1 MTGSASCQSA
11 SASQQAFADSAFD
24 PPPGFSLAESNN
36 TVLRGMH
43 DSDAAA
49 PRVFSHGVHPNSA
62 FRSTAARSSPQSLT
76 SFIPFASGT
85 GGFISGM
92 EFVDP
97 ARMSAG
103 MAVDDLTK
111 ANVPISLPTT
121 MQTTI
126 AEVCSKSVAEQYG
139 RITPPRSTSPPKG
152 GHKSSASSTRSGQ
165 ATKLDR
171 SERARHAANQR
182 HARCKHSC
190 HIQDEREGSKST
202 ESVDED
208 EDVDNKKENYREKN
222 RIAAARCR
230 AKKKDNTDDLEGR
243 HRELQV
249 SHNFL
254 KREDRRLRDE
264 LSTLRILALQH
275 SPDTTGCT
283 CVDLHKYNRYKA
295 SEVARRFSG
304 PIGGSPSDSVLS
316 CVQFRRMSQ
325 PSSLSAVSMPEL
337 FGRPQPY
344 SASSNHASVSV
355 TSPEMYDSTMAGGST
370 DLQQE
375 FSSYFQDLAELDGFM
390 S

>member
-11 SASQQAFADSAFD
+11 SASQQAFADPAFD
-24 PPPGFSLAESNN
+24 PQPGFDFAEANT
-36 TVLRGMH
+36 TVLRVMH

-49 PRVFSHGVHPNSA
+49 PKVFSHGVHPNSA
-62 FRSTAARSSPQSLT
+62 FRSTVARSSPQSLT
-76 SFIPFASGT
+76 SFSPFAFGA
-85 GGFISGM
+85 GGLISDI
-92 EFVDP
+92 ESVDP
-97 ARMSAG
+97 AGMSAG

-126 AEVCSKSVAEQYG
+126 AKVCSKSVAEQYG
-139 RITPPRSTSPPKG
+139 RITPPGSTSPPKG
-152 GHKSSASSTRSGQ
+152 SRKSSASSTRSGQ

-182 HARCKHSC
+182 HARPKQCRHT
-190 HIQDEREGSKST
+190 QEERAGSKSS
-202 ESVDED
+202 ESVNED
-208 EDVDNKKENYREKN
+208 EDVDTKKEKYREKN
-222 RIAAARCR
+222 RIAAAKCR
-230 AKKKDNTDDLEGR
+230 AKKKDNTDGLEER
-243 HRELQV
+243 HRELQA

-264 LSTLRILALQH
+264 LCALRILALQH
-275 SPDTTGCT
+275 SPDTDGCA
-283 CVDLHKYNRYKA
+283 CADLHNYNRYKA

-304 PIGGSPSDSVLS
+304 SMVASPLDSVLS
-316 CVQFRRMSQ
+316 DAQFRGMSQ
-325 PSSLSAVSMPEL
+325 TSSLSAVSMPEL

-344 SASSNHASVSV
+344 SAGSNYAPVSV

>member
-1 MTGSASCQSA
+1 MAGSA
-11 SASQQAFADSAFD
+11 SASQQAFADLALD
-24 PPPGFSLAESNN
+24 PQPGFSFAEANN

-49 PRVFSHGVHPNSA
+49 PKVFSHGVQPNSA
-62 FRSTAARSSPQSLT
+62 FRSTAARSSP
-76 SFIPFASGT
+76 FASGT
-85 GGFISGM
+85 GGFISDM

-97 ARMSAG
+97 VRISAG

-121 MQTTI
+121 IQTSI
-126 AEVCSKSVAEQYG
+126 AKVRSKSVAEQYG
-139 RITPPRSTSPPKG
+139 RLTPPGSTSPPKG
-152 GHKSSASSTRSGQ
+152 GRKSSASSTRSGQ
-165 ATKLDR
+165 AIKLDR

-190 HIQDEREGSKST
+190 HIQEERAGSRSS

-208 EDVDNKKENYREKN
+208 EDVDNKKEKYREKN

-230 AKKKDNTDDLEGR
+230 AKKKDNTDGLEER
-243 HRELQV
+243 HRELQA

-275 SPDTTGCT
+275 SPDTTGCA
-283 CVDLHKYNRYKA
+283 CAVLHNYNRYKA

-304 PIGGSPSDSVLS
+304 PMVASPSDSVLS
-316 CVQFRRMSQ
+316 GAQFWGMSQ
-325 PSSLSAVSMPEL
+325 TSSLSAVSMPEL
-337 FGRPQPY
+337 FGRPQLY
-344 SASSNHASVSV
+344 SAGSNYAPVSV
-355 TSPEMYDSTMAGGST
+355 TVARDVRLDHGMWKHGFAAGILKLLPG
-370 DLQQE
+370 LRG
-375 FSSYFQDLAELDGFM
+375 A
-390 S
+390 

>member
-1 MTGSASCQSA
+1 
-11 SASQQAFADSAFD
+11 
-24 PPPGFSLAESNN
+24 
-36 TVLRGMH
+36 
-43 DSDAAA
+43 
-49 PRVFSHGVHPNSA
+49 
-62 FRSTAARSSPQSLT
+62 
-76 SFIPFASGT
+76 
-85 GGFISGM
+85 
-92 EFVDP
+92 
-97 ARMSAG
+97 MSAG
-103 MAVDDLTK
+103 LAVDDFTK
-111 ANVPISLPTT
+111 ANDPISLPTT

-126 AEVCSKSVAEQYG
+126 AKVRSKSVAEQYG
-139 RITPPRSTSPPKG
+139 RVTPPGSTSPSKG
-152 GHKSSASSTRSGQ
+152 GRKSSASSTRSGQ

-190 HIQDEREGSKST
+190 HIQDERAGSKSS

-208 EDVDNKKENYREKN
+208 EDVDNKKEKYREKN

-230 AKKKDNTDDLEGR
+230 AKKKDNTDGLEGR
-243 HRELQV
+243 HRELQA

-254 KREDRRLRDE
+254 KLEDRRLRDE

-275 SPDTTGCT
+275 SPDTTG
-283 CVDLHKYNRYKA
+283 
-295 SEVARRFSG
+295 F
-304 PIGGSPSDSVLS
+304 
-316 CVQFRRMSQ
+316 
-325 PSSLSAVSMPEL
+325 SMPEL

-344 SASSNHASVSV
+344 SAGSNHAPVSV